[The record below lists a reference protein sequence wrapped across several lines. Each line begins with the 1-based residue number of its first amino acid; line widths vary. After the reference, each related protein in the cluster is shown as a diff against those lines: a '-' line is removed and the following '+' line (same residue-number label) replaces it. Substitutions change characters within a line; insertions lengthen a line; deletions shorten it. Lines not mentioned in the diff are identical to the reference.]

1 MGLFEGTPDSIPF
14 VEADFIFSAVAE
26 ELGIIFAMCLILVC
40 ISCFIMFMDISIKL
54 KDSFYRLVA
63 FGLGVTYIF
72 QVFLTIGG
80 GSKFIPLTG
89 VTLPLVSYGG
99 SSVFTTVIMFS
110 IIEGLCMVKQDEE
123 KEERY
128 VAKKRAKA
136 GRKEKTG
143 KKEKDVKKEK
153 TQKKENSR
161 MADRK
166 IKDWNESEEE

>member
-1 MGLFEGTPDSIPF
+1 
-14 VEADFIFSAVAE
+14 
-26 ELGIIFAMCLILVC
+26 
-40 ISCFIMFMDISIKL
+40 
-54 KDSFYRLVA
+54 
-63 FGLGVTYIF
+63 
-72 QVFLTIGG
+72 
-80 GSKFIPLTG
+80 
-89 VTLPLVSYGG
+89 
-99 SSVFTTVIMFS
+99 
-110 IIEGLCMVKQDEE
+110 MVKQDEE

-153 TQKKENSR
+153 TQKKENFR